1 MIKMIKRPLSIGR
14 NKKVLDHFTDELEG
28 KIITETA
35 SVRPK
40 TYAYLR
46 DNGSNHKKAKG
57 TKKCV
62 IKQKLVFENYKYCF
76 SIRSHEWFKS
86 YYHVMYTEEVNKIAL
101 SSNNDKRLQTSD
113 RITAYPYETSEM
125 MMINK

>member
-35 SVRPK
+35 TVRLK

-46 DNGSNHKKAKG
+46 DDGSNHKKAKG

-76 SIRSHEWFKS
+76 SIIKLYIVH
-86 YYHVMYTEEVNKIAL
+86 T
-101 SSNNDKRLQTSD
+101 NDLKA
-113 RITAYPYETSEM
+113 ITMLCTQ
-125 MMINK
+125 KK